1 MKTLSRSDH
10 SIAQTREL
18 ACTKIVLP
26 QVMARG
32 ECLILLNRINL
43 FFLGMNI
50 VEVAHDMNS
59 TVSSYITDEL
69 GLWNSY
75 DTWHGNFISLLFMC
89 ILKLQDT
96 GTKNVSKSL
105 KPLTEGAQ
113 KRRNIT
119 WFPELTDKSK
129 PLSPL

>member
-1 MKTLSRSDH
+1 
-10 SIAQTREL
+10 
-18 ACTKIVLP
+18 
-26 QVMARG
+26 
-32 ECLILLNRINL
+32 
-43 FFLGMNI
+43 
-50 VEVAHDMNS
+50 MNS

-75 DTWHGNFISLLFMC
+75 DTWHGNFISFLLMC

-105 KPLTEGAQ
+105 KHLTEGAQ
-113 KRRNIT
+113 KRQNIT

-129 PLSPL
+129 PLTSL